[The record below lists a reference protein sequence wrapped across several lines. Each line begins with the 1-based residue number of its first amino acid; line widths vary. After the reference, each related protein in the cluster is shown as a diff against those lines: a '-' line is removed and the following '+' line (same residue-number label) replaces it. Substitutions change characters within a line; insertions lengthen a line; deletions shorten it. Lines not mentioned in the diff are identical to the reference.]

1 MVEIFQNITTLRMM
15 TMGIVMHSNAVIV
28 NILIKFVCIIKISE
42 LIDKC
47 IFQVCEVY
55 WQSKSSMGTEIV
67 FTIDFIVVRSCLTF
81 EKCKV

>member
-28 NILIKFVCIIKISE
+28 NILIKCVIKISE

-47 IFQVCEVY
+47 FLQVCQVY

-67 FTIDFIVVRSCLTF
+67 FTIDFIVVRFCLTF